1 MTSDVPS
8 ILTHPQNT
16 SVLTGDSI
24 TLNCNITAL
33 PRPEVTWLRDNQS
46 VEYDQRVQLLED
58 GSLLINNVV
67 LNDVG
72 VYQCAVSNINGSDSS
87 YSGELNVT
95 GEY

>member
-1 MTSDVPS
+1 M
-8 ILTHPQNT
+8 
-16 SVLTGDSI
+16 
-24 TLNCNITAL
+24 
-33 PRPEVTWLRDNQS
+33 TWLRDNQS

-95 GEY
+95 GEYYCNCMCNAVSVSVFVPGC